1 MAVAELV
8 HKATPQFRFIRVKEI
23 VMAIKKRRNKRSSS
37 GDAKRP
43 TSKSRKKATRKIP
56 RKSAKKRKTAK
67 AFKKIRRKAA
77 ARDLGK
83 LPATEL
89 KEEVAIV
96 LLGEP
101 SANEVLELQDEA
113 DEPPAPDGGP
123 GI

>member
-1 MAVAELV
+1 
-8 HKATPQFRFIRVKEI
+8 VKEI
-23 VMAIKKRRNKRSSS
+23 VMAIKKRRKKRSSS

-77 ARDLGK
+77 ARDLGN